1 MIIKFD
7 TPTKGNNTGSA
18 GAFVGYLG
26 KEDKINPEGP
36 EAWFSPSDDD
46 YHPSAV
52 RTDIDRDHQGIG
64 KKEGKFATGSL
75 NPTEEEWNALGSNEE
90 ERSKNFKTWIQ
101 KEFIREFADNF
112 KKKDKEGKPIP
123 IAPENIKI
131 YFKMEHD
138 RHYTGHDP
146 EVREKKKKQGTAKE
160 GFNRHCH
167 FIIARKTKDGKSR
180 ISPTT
185 NNRKEFDRDILRE
198 KTEQSFDKYNNYDR
212 SLEESYRYMNTMIN
226 GNADQKIE
234 MIQLSSLAELSR
246 MQAQK
251 KTHEKEP
258 IIAPKLNEQEVE
270 KERSIKATSIEKIK
284 RNNEEKDKD
293 RGMGM
298 GW

>member
-7 TPTKGNNTGSA
+7 TPTKGNNTGSS

-36 EAWFSPSDDD
+36 EVWFRQSEDEC
-46 YHPSAV
+46 HPSAV
-52 RTDIDRDHQGIG
+52 RTDIDRDHQGVG

-75 NPTEEEWNALGSNEE
+75 NPTESEWNALGFTDE
-90 ERSKNFKTWIQ
+90 ERSKNFKLWIQ
-101 KEFIREFADNF
+101 KEFIQEFADNF
-112 KKKDKEGKPIP
+112 KKKDSDGSRIP
-123 IAPENIKI
+123 IEPDNIKI

-138 RHYTGHDP
+138 RHYNGHDE
-146 EVREKKKKQGTAKE
+146 EVRQKKKKQGAAKE

-185 NNRKEFDRDILRE
+185 NNRKEFDRDMLRE
-198 KTEQSFDKYNNYDR
+198 RTEKSFDKYNNYER
-212 SLEESYRYMNTMIN
+212 PLEESYRYMNTMIH
-226 GNADQKIE
+226 GKADQKIE
-234 MIQLSSLAELSR
+234 MIQLKSKEELFR
-246 MQAQK
+246 MQPQQ
-251 KTHEKEP
+251 KEP
-258 IIAPKLNEQEVE
+258 EKTPILAPKLNEPVKE
-270 KERSIKATSIEKIK
+270 KERGLKATSIEKIK
-284 RNNEEKDKD
+284 GEDKEKD